1 MKKNLQDQ
9 CYDTLGFILI
19 GIILCV
25 WCGSVGIVGVILI
38 FVGIF
43 MGLSNIS
50 LIKWFEKFKKNPKTK
65 QPTTTETKEQKMTM
79 NKNETEFYDN
89 FNNLGAL
96 TIFYIVLKQLTTW
109 LPKSKQPKSVI
120 FDYIDQ
126 QNIRSNV
133 ALSTRIPLAF

>member
-1 MKKNLQDQ
+1 
-9 CYDTLGFILI
+9 
-19 GIILCV
+19 
-25 WCGSVGIVGVILI
+25 
-38 FVGIF
+38 
-43 MGLSNIS
+43 
-50 LIKWFEKFKKNPKTK
+50 
-65 QPTTTETKEQKMTM
+65 MTM

-133 ALSTRIPLAF
+133 AFSTRIPLAF

>member
-1 MKKNLQDQ
+1 
-9 CYDTLGFILI
+9 
-19 GIILCV
+19 
-25 WCGSVGIVGVILI
+25 
-38 FVGIF
+38 

-96 TIFYIVLKQLTTW
+96 TIFYIVLKQLTMATK
-109 LPKSKQPKSVI
+109 PKQPKSVV
-120 FDYIDQ
+120 FDCIDQ
-126 QNIRSNV
+126 QDIRLNV

>member
-1 MKKNLQDQ
+1 MFEPVFLVIYNRFCEKNLQDQ

-50 LIKWFEKFKKNPKTK
+50 LIKWFEKFKKTPRQNNP
-65 QPTTTETKEQKMTM
+65 QLQKLR
-79 NKNETEFYDN
+79 NK
-89 FNNLGAL
+89 
-96 TIFYIVLKQLTTW
+96 K
-109 LPKSKQPKSVI
+109 
-120 FDYIDQ
+120 
-126 QNIRSNV
+126 
-133 ALSTRIPLAF
+133 

>member
-96 TIFYIVLKQLTTW
+96 TIFYIVLKQLTMT
-109 LPKSKQPKSVI
+109 
-120 FDYIDQ
+120 
-126 QNIRSNV
+126 
-133 ALSTRIPLAF
+133 T